1 MHATSLLTADDLCR
15 IAADL
20 VDEHGIDARDY
31 ARRAVLCLEAEGA
44 RDRAQFWQTL
54 CVLLDDIA
62 ENRLDPLS
70 PVTLH

>member
-1 MHATSLLTADDLCR
+1 MQASLLTADDMCR

-20 VDEHGIDARDY
+20 LDEHGAGALNY
-31 ARRAVLCLEAEGA
+31 AQRAVLCFEAEGA
-44 RDRAQFWQTL
+44 RDRAQFWLML

-62 ENRLDPLS
+62 ENRLDPLH